1 MTVKTYQLETVSCP
15 SCVAKIEGMLKKTGG
30 VTEAEVLFNSSRV
43 RVQFN
48 EAEVDSQTLQS
59 RITALGYPVKG
70 ER

>member
-43 RVQFN
+43 RVRFN
-48 EAEVDSQTLQS
+48 EAEVDSRTLQS